1 MDLTHGPLL
10 AYRQLLQLPKA
21 GKPLNEEPTRPA
33 ANNKERNM
41 SQRARA
47 ATPAEVAAAYFQ
59 AWRDG
64 DIDGVRPLLHPE
76 VDFRGAMGTTHGAEE
91 TLRGLA
97 GMFAMTRQVE
107 VIRRWADGPDVITWF
122 ELTTETAGPLPVVN
136 WSHVEDG
143 RITRIRVTFDPRPL
157 LG

>member
-1 MDLTHGPLL
+1 MAET
-10 AYRQLLQLPKA
+10 
-21 GKPLNEEPTRPA
+21 
-33 ANNKERNM
+33 
-41 SQRARA
+41 ARA
-47 ATPAEVAAAYFQ
+47 ATPEEVAAAYFK
-59 AWRDG
+59 AWKDG
-64 DIDGVRPLLHPE
+64 DIDSVRPLLHPE
-76 VDFRGAMGTTHGAEE
+76 VDFLGAMGATRGIEE
-91 TLRGLA
+91 TLRGLG

-122 ELTTETAGPLPVVN
+122 ELSTDSAGPLPVVN